1 MLQDDQTMATEVTR
15 MARAHFNKLASLS
28 VKVQGARELG
38 VLAAHSSI
46 GESMIPT
53 EFAIEKM
60 AERWARRRSIQH
72 SHVDFEKLSSADMEK
87 LGALAYSE
95 LGEAH
100 MEKLAAGVLDG
111 SITWDELSDMEKL
124 AVGWLGK
131 AIGGA
136 KKLLTTATKGRTPTL
151 PKAPKVPGEGFGAG
165 LKQKAQGAWDVMSG
179 KGKSV
184 PGTGAAP
191 KPTAAQSAMREV
203 QDLRRADPAGGARKM
218 QGGSGVP
225 KTQAQSGPY
234 REAAPPPPS
243 APKHTQG
250 TGAQAAGTTGKAG
263 PSGQAPDLPAPPP
276 SDAAPTKRAPLLS
289 TKTKLLL
296 GGTAAMG
303 GATYLGGK
311 ALDTANTFLTPQ
323 PPGTAYQYGG
333 GSPSHF
339 MRPQMGM

>member
-38 VLAAHSSI
+38 VLAAHSSV

-60 AERWARRRSIQH
+60 AQRWAQRRVIHQTK
-72 SHVDFEKLSSADMEK
+72 VDFEKLSSADMEK
-87 LGALAYSE
+87 LGAAAYSE

-100 MEKLAAGVLDG
+100 MEKLAAGVMDG
-111 SITWDELSDMEKL
+111 SVAWDELSDMEKL

-131 AIGGA
+131 AISGGKNLLRSVVGAGRKVDLPSAPKPPGGGGA
-136 KKLLTTATKGRTPTL
+136 MQ
-151 PKAPKVPGEGFGAG
+151 KVKDFGAS
-165 LKQKAQGAWDVMSG
+165 LTG
-179 KGKSV
+179 KGKTVRPPSV
-184 PGTGAAP
+184 ADDAMKEVSELRAKGTGTPA
-191 KPTAAQSAMREV
+191 
-203 QDLRRADPAGGARKM
+203 RRMEGGS
-218 QGGSGVP
+218 GSGVP
-225 KTQAQSGPY
+225 KTQVQEPGGGPY
-234 REAAPPPPS
+234 RTPDAPPP

-250 TGAQAAGTTGKAG
+250 TGAQAANTGKAG
-263 PSGQAPDLPAPPP
+263 ATGQAPDLPPPAA
-276 SDAAPTKRAPLLS
+276 DAKKKPLLNW
-289 TKTKLLL
+289 KTKAMI